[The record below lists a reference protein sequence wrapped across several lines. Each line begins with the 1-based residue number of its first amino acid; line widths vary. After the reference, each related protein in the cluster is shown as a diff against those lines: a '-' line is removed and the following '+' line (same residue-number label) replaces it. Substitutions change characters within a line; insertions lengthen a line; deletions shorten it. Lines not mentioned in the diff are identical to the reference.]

1 MTGQTRRWNALPL
14 RPTTAQTTHG
24 DSRDM
29 TGVEWHERA
38 ACRGMGSDLFFP
50 SIGDH
55 KKAQAAKRVC
65 EGCEARA
72 DCLADA
78 LATNQQHGVWGGL
91 TVRARRQL
99 RARTAAPTAA

>member
-1 MTGQTRRWNALPL
+1 MA
-14 RPTTAQTTHG
+14 
-24 DSRDM
+24 S
-29 TGVEWHERA
+29 VVWHERA

-55 KKAQAAKRVC
+55 KKAQAARRIC
-65 EGCEARA
+65 AGCDVRA

-99 RARTAAPTAA
+99 RARTGAPTAA